1 MEYCCSYFLVSLW
14 KLPCE
19 VMYFCS
25 LDGFFHAEIVF
36 FEESVLWNTL
46 LSVNVDQC
54 ECVFGISW
62 FSNFNRPSSVLRWKF
77 GRFNELFKHFHAGPG

>member
-1 MEYCCSYFLVSLW
+1 VSPW

-19 VMYFCS
+19 VIYFC
-25 LDGFFHAEIVF
+25 DFHAEIVF

-62 FSNFNRPSSVLRWKF
+62 FSKFYRRSSVLRWKF
-77 GRFNELFKHFHAGPG
+77 GCFDELFTHFHADRG